1 MTESAPQLPSG
12 LFFADR
18 ARFPAIE
25 KRAVSQHCQVLAVD
39 LAGQAKTAAILEQL
53 GSKLDFPDW
62 YGANFDALYDC
73 LSNPDWQ
80 PATGHLILLG
90 GLSNWQSTI
99 PDDFATLIDVLR
111 AVVETRQDS
120 AKPFC
125 ILIDTPADGLAPLP
139 RA

>member
-25 KRAVSQHCQVLAVD
+25 KRAESQRCQVLAVD

-53 GSKLDFPDW
+53 GSKLHFPDW

-73 LSNPDWQ
+73 LSDPDWQ
-80 PATGHLILLG
+80 PAPGHLILLG
-90 GLSNWQSTI
+90 GLSNWQSII
-99 PDDFATLIDVLR
+99 PDDFATLIDVLQ
-111 AVVETRQDS
+111 AVIEARQDS
-120 AKPFC
+120 PKPFC
-125 ILIDTPADGLAPLP
+125 IVIDTLADSIATLP
-139 RA
+139 QA